1 MLVTWNWSVYVL
13 TVPNGKRYV
22 GTTSKKPTQRWN
34 YGYGYEQN
42 LPFFA
47 AIKEYGWRN
56 IKKEVVGTG
65 LTQSDAHALE
75 RSLIEK
81 YKSTDPEYGY
91 NRAAGGIGTTG
102 FYPNKESREKM
113 ARSHIGLQNH
123 CVPVCQFGDNGVLV
137 ASYKSA
143 KEASFATGI
152 NYKSIINC
160 CSGVT
165 KQAGGYT
172 WKHKQTNI

>member
-1 MLVTWNWSVYVL
+1 MSATCNWSVYVL
-13 TVPNGKRYV
+13 TLPNGKKYI
-22 GTTSKKPTQRWN
+22 GTTRKKPKQRWN

-42 LPFFA
+42 KPFFA
-47 AIKEYGWRN
+47 DIQKYGWHS

-75 RSLIEK
+75 RELIEK

-102 FYPNKESREKM
+102 FFPNEESRAKM
-113 ARSHIGLQNH
+113 AQSHMGNKSH
-123 CVPVCQFGDNGVLV
+123 CIPVCQFDDAGVLV
-137 ASYKSA
+137 AVFPSA
-143 KEASFATGI
+143 REASVITGI

-160 CSGVT
+160 RTGVT

-172 WKHKQTNI
+172 WRYKN